1 MIEPLARILL
11 ASVFLVAALTKLADL
26 GGSRRSLAAFGLPPM
41 LSGPLGVLLPVTEFA
56 VAIALVPVVSA
67 VAGAIGAMLLLA
79 LFVAG
84 IGINLLRGRRPD
96 CHCFGQ
102 LYSTPVGWPTV
113 ARNLALL
120 AAAAFVVMSSRNVA
134 PVSVLAWAGPLTP
147 LQQAAVVAGFIV
159 LALLGLQS
167 LLLLRVVQQQSR
179 ILERLEAAGPA
190 GTAAV
195 RMPAAS
201 APPAGR
207 PVGTAA
213 PDFALPALDGPR
225 VSLAALLAERKP
237 VVLFFSDPN
246 CVPCGALMP
255 EFAEL
260 EEKHAHALTVAV
272 ITRGTAEAN
281 REKTQG
287 RLTRVALQRDREIFE
302 AYGVVGTPTVVLVN
316 PDGTIGSALAQGDA
330 AIRQLLAPLVLPT
343 VDTGPAGQT
352 AAPAAPVPLVPESAA
367 PAFTLTDLDGE
378 ALTLDTFGDRQRLVL
393 FWNPSCGYCQ
403 RMLPDLKSW
412 EANAGAEHAR
422 LLVIST
428 GTVEANRALGL
439 RAPIALD
446 PDGFGIARAYGV
458 QGTPSAA
465 LIDAHGRL
473 AAEIAVGA
481 PAILELLGR
490 APAAAPSVA
499 DEPIVD
505 LPDDAKPMKER
516 CVHDE
521 LLADGSMVL
530 YNACRNQVMTLNPTA
545 ALVWE
550 YCDGDHDVDAIA
562 AELREVFPHAR
573 DARHDVLVVLRD
585 LVKSGMAT
593 FDVAADAAPD
603 AIQAEPSDVR
613 S

>member
-11 ASVFLVAALTKLADL
+11 ASVFLVAALTKLADP
-26 GGSRRSLAAFGLPPM
+26 GGSRRSLAAFGVPPM
-41 LSGPLGVLLPVTEFA
+41 LSGLLGVLLPVAELA

-79 LFVAG
+79 LFIAG

-102 LYSTPVGWPTV
+102 LHSTPVGWPTV

-120 AAAAFVVMSSRNVA
+120 AAAAFVVMSSGNGA
-134 PVSVLAWAGPLTP
+134 PVSVLAWAGPLTSI
-147 LQQAAVVAGFIV
+147 QQAAVVAGFIV

-167 LLLLRVVQQQSR
+167 LLLLRVVQQQGR
-179 ILERLEAAGPA
+179 ILERLEAPVPA
-190 GTAAV
+190 GTAGTV
-195 RMPAAS
+195 SAAS

-213 PDFALPALDGPR
+213 PDFALPALDGR
-225 VSLAALLAERKP
+225 TVSLAALLAERKP

-343 VDTGPAGQT
+343 VDTRPAAQT
-352 AAPAAPVPLVPESAA
+352 AAQAAPVPLVPQSAA
-367 PAFTLTDLDGE
+367 PAFALTDLDGG

-550 YCDGDHDVDAIA
+550 YCDGDHGVDAIA

-603 AIQAEPSDVR
+603 AIQPEPSDVR